1 MSQRVDKG
9 GPKFRPNV
17 PIRRP
22 QPPSSPGPGPSSSS
36 SSQPLPQQPS
46 SQPAATSQPT
56 ASTSAPASSSR
67 PQSQQIV
74 AAGLRLTQPIHAPGS
89 SSSDSPASSST
100 SIARPRAPRL
110 VPPPPPPPPPPAPAA
125 STQPAQSQDQEQR
138 RRRPIT
144 QTVQDDEQD
153 GEDQDDEQAE
163 EQQAKR
169 RKGPRAKRLTIAEQ
183 EAAYEELL
191 AQEGADLDE
200 SRPSA
205 EDLSMADLAKH
216 EVRLGKASKR
226 TFEMMRK
233 YEEHKQEQ
241 KDERQLLKEK
251 LIRKRQAG
259 KDWIDTF
266 GSDEEEEA
274 EQEKKRQLRQKRK
287 ERLKKQKQ
295 RSGETGEGDDEDEE
309 EEDDDPA
316 AVGQDAGDSDDG
328 NSMTSEEGSD
338 EEQGAN
344 GTASS
349 RQKDRDKQ
357 TKKGKDK
364 QGAAKNGKKKKQGK
378 NAQRSNADG
387 GGSSSSSAHSGSG
400 SSSGSDSDDDD
411 DVYGES
417 SAAVQIRL
425 GPDGRPVLSESS
437 LTLDPSQ
444 LAETI
449 DDGGVEGVTAVIET
463 ERFINSNTRGKRSVN
478 ARWNKD
484 ETEKFFRA
492 ISQWGTDFE
501 MIARLFP
508 TRSRHQ
514 IKLKF
519 SREEK
524 TNPERVNQAF
534 KTRIPVDLEAYGV
547 AVGRNLSGPPPQ
559 VSVKKPDD
567 YLKMEQQERLLRAGG
582 EPDDTSAIGVRA
594 LAPGASRKTDRRSV
608 SVGRT
613 DRRDGAAAEE
623 DIVVEGA
630 SDDDPEDD
638 RSVRSGSAGASRSS
652 SRRSVTPS
660 RRNRSGSNAGAS
672 GGAGTG
678 RLTQRRAG
686 GYDRERD
693 RERARARAEEQR
705 RERERLH
712 RAGSGRG
719 GGIAYES
726 QEMVLGDADD

>member
-100 SIARPRAPRL
+100 SVARPRAPRL

-295 RSGETGEGDDEDEE
+295 KSGETGEGDDEDEE
-309 EEDDDPA
+309 EEDDDPS

-400 SSSGSDSDDDD
+400 SSSDSDSDDD

-630 SDDDPEDD
+630 SDDDAEDD